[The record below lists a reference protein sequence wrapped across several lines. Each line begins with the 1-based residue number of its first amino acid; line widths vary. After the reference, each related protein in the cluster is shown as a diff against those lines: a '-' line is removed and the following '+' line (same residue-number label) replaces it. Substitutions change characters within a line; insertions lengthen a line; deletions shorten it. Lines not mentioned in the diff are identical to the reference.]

1 MAEVSLRRRRALG
14 LIVGIPLVLA
24 LSLWALTFT
33 PLFRAH
39 HIRVQGATALSPVEV
54 RSLAGVDGSTNVVH
68 LDDVGVVG
76 RLEESPWIADA
87 SVHVELPDT
96 LVLEITERRPV
107 GVIDALGESG
117 ILASDATLL
126 PMTAGAPSAEPEN
139 FLRAF
144 VDADGDT
151 LYETPIFNFAGTG
164 NTAYI
169 DPTLG
174 TLSAAFATFSN
185 IPLPPSTAPDGRL
198 RLRFEMFNDT
208 NSPSGP
214 ASEAEGLD
222 NIVVT
227 GLIPEP
233 TTSLLLLSGLV
244 ASAHRRRRRR

>member
-1 MAEVSLRRRRALG
+1 MAEMSLRRRRAFG

-39 HIRVQGATALSPVEV
+39 HIRVQGATVLSPVEV

-126 PMTAGAPSAEPEN
+126 PMTAGAPSDLPAV
-139 FLRAF
+139 RA
-144 VDADGDT
+144 ALGAPSTEQRAAAAT
-151 LYETPIFNFAGTG
+151 L
-164 NTAYI
+164 
-169 DPTLG
+169 
-174 TLSAAFATFSN
+174 LSA
-185 IPLPPSTAPDGRL
+185 
-198 RLRFEMFNDT
+198 
-208 NSPSGP
+208 
-214 ASEAEGLD
+214 LD
-222 NIVVT
+222 PVVAKRVT
-227 GLIPEP
+227 EVLVGQD
-233 TTSLLLLSGLV
+233 GLV
-244 ASAHRRRRRR
+244 ALTLSSGATVNAGEAGDEASKAEVLRAVLRWATSKGLDVSSIDISAPTAPSATLSDGSTLTP